1 MTGWPLSY
9 LQSAGPAAAPVT
21 QLAWG
26 LGGVSVAV
34 VVIVGIGLAAAI
46 WRRREAASDDPKSLA
61 RGASTTSGIGWIY
74 IGLAISVP
82 VLAICTIW
90 TLLVLGKVMH
100 PASRPHLQLQVTAH
114 QWWWEVRYPTP
125 DGQQTF
131 TTANE
136 IHIPAGEPVEI
147 VLNSADVIHSFW
159 VPKLNG
165 KMDVIPGVTN
175 RTWIEASNPGRFRG
189 QCAEFCGAQHAKMA
203 FYVVAQPR
211 ADFEAWQAN
220 QLALPDETTTPSQV
234 VATGEKVFSARCAA
248 CHTISGTPA
257 GGIVGP
263 SLGHVASRS
272 TLAAGSIP
280 NDADHLRKWIADPQA
295 IKPGVRMPVVP
306 LTTADR
312 DAVVAY
318 LESLT

>member
-9 LQSAGPAAAPVT
+9 LQSAGPAASPVAR
-21 QLAWG
+21 LAWG
-26 LGGVSVAV
+26 LGSVSVAV
-34 VVIVGIGLAAAI
+34 VLIVGVGLIAAI
-46 WRRREAASDDPKSLA
+46 WRRRPSADDPMSLVP
-61 RGASTTSGIGWIY
+61 GASSASGIGWIY
-74 IGLAISVP
+74 VGLAISVP

-90 TLLVLGKVMH
+90 TLAVLGKVMH
-100 PASRPHLQLQVTAH
+100 PASAPHLRLQVTAH
-114 QWWWEVRYPTP
+114 QWWWEVRYPTSNS
-125 DGQQTF
+125 QQTF

-159 VPKLNG
+159 VPKLGG
-165 KMDVIPGVTN
+165 KMDVIPGITN
-175 RTWIEASNPGRFRG
+175 RTWIEASDPGRFRG
-189 QCAEFCGAQHAKMA
+189 QCAEFCGAQHAHMA

-211 ADFEAWQAN
+211 AEFDAWVAD
-220 QLALPDETTTPSQV
+220 QLAFPAKGASPSQV
-234 VATGEKVFSARCAA
+234 VASGERVFSARCAA
-248 CHTISGTPA
+248 CHTVSGTPA

-263 SLGHVASRS
+263 NLGHFASRS

-295 IKPGVRMPVVP
+295 IKPGVRMPAVP